1 LSDDPKKPKLPPPP
15 KGGPGSEDPS
25 AQDGN
30 KRPELSV
37 DQESPAIGLKE
48 APIGAAANGK
58 GIRSPIVNTTPGTT
72 NPGTKEPAPAKS
84 ESPKSD
90 KVVRRG
96 EGEAKSRQPISKHK
110 SRPAA
115 DSAISLIAS
124 HHIMTDNY
132 SSKRRFMIWS
142 LALGMIG
149 AMALSYLYIPAV
161 QNMVESVA
169 DDVNGKM
176 NASEKR
182 AKRLQTQRKRKAR
195 SQKASKKM
203 AARSL
208 ELADSQCR
216 NIIRAGFQHSDPSK
230 MAADDRIRLAECQI
244 IYSDF
249 DNAVRTLSVDR
260 QKLNNMS
267 VKKYATSKM
276 TRPFFLLLINSLKAG
291 KFIQADQIVGS
302 RCRGWSETEYCV
314 GKLLTLAYRKLTNS
328 GVTGYTKM
336 KAVQTGKLSKEARGW
351 FHLAAGRLYE
361 QQGNTRNADSFYKL
375 ALNYAPKKSLVLR
388 KEVYETHA
396 VSLYHRGSLIRL
408 KQTVH
413 SALKG
418 LKTVERK
425 AKVKLILLA
434 ELSKPKTAK
443 KFLRRFLNRPEVA
456 LRVRGDVE
464 LIDVIGPE
472 AMKHRLYKEYT
483 RFLKNALDRLL
494 ASKASKGNL
503 KLVSQWDI
511 RSAYAQ
517 ASYPTKILAKLK
529 RYRMRFGEDDFVSH
543 MYGSAYLSGDDARNN
558 AQKSMVH
565 FQQAVKKGKSWE
577 SLVGL
582 GIAMIRSGRPEEVN
596 GIIKDLNKSITRD
609 GKAYWI
615 DMLKAE
621 WYMSTKRFPQAY
633 QTLVDWQQKEP
644 DYVTPHKLM
653 QKYYKI
659 QGKIEGAQ
667 ESRLKVEKMLQEGH
681 YASSRE
687 GTSSPLGHMALGNR
701 PLN

>member
-1 LSDDPKKPKLPPPP
+1 MSDDPKKPKLPPPP
-15 KGGPGSEDPS
+15 KGVPVEENTSSKMAEE
-25 AQDGN
+25 
-30 KRPELSV
+30 RPELSV
-37 DQESPAIGLKE
+37 DQESPNIGLKGT
-48 APIGAAANGK
+48 PVGASGKPK
-58 GIRSPIVNTTPGTT
+58 GIRSPIVNTKTDAPKAAQ
-72 NPGTKEPAPAKS
+72 KEPVQAPVR
-84 ESPKSD
+84 SPQPAQNENI
-90 KVVRRG
+90 VRRG
-96 EGEAKSRQPISKHK
+96 EGESPRPKVRHHQPL
-110 SRPAA
+110 
-115 DSAISLIAS
+115 DSAISLIAP

-132 SSKRRFMIWS
+132 SSKRRIMIWS
-142 LALGMIG
+142 FALGLVG
-149 AMALSYLYIPAV
+149 AIALSYLYVPAV
-161 QNMVESVA
+161 HNAVHSVA
-169 DDVNGKM
+169 DDINGKM
-176 NASEKR
+176 NASETR
-182 AKRLQTQRKRKAR
+182 AKRIRIQKKRKAR
-195 SQKASKKM
+195 SKKVSRKM

-230 MAADDRIRLAECQI
+230 MASNDRIRLAECQI

-260 QKLNNMS
+260 EKLNNMS
-267 VKKYATSKM
+267 VKKYKTSRM
-276 TRPFFLLLINSLKAG
+276 TKPFFLLLINSLKAG
-291 KFIQADQIVGS
+291 KFILADQIVGS
-302 RCRGWSETEYCV
+302 RCRGWSETEYCA

-336 KAVQTGKLSKEARGW
+336 KAVSTGKLSREARGW
-351 FHLAAGRLYE
+351 FHLAAGRIYE
-361 QQGNTRNADSFYKL
+361 QKGNTRNADSYYKL
-375 ALNYAPKKSLVLR
+375 ALNFAPKKSLVLR
-388 KEVYETHA
+388 KEIYETHA

-408 KQTVH
+408 KQTVR
-413 SALKG
+413 SALRG

-483 RFLKNALDRLL
+483 RFLKSALDRLL
-494 ASKASKGNL
+494 SSKVSSNNL

-517 ASYPTKILAKLK
+517 AAYPTKILAKLK
-529 RYRMRFGEDDFVSH
+529 RYRMRFGEDQFVSH
-543 MYGSAYLSGDDARNN
+543 MYGAVYLSGEDARNN
-558 AQKSMVH
+558 AQKSMLH

-582 GIAMIRSGRPEEVN
+582 GVAMIRAGRPKEVN
-596 GIIKDLNKSITRD
+596 GIIKDLNKSVSRD

-633 QTLVDWQQKEP
+633 QTLVNWRQKEP
-644 DYVTPHKLM
+644 EFVTPHKLI
-653 QKYYKI
+653 QKYYQL
-659 QGKIEGAQ
+659 QGKIDDAQ
-667 ESRLKVEKMLQEGH
+667 ETRLKVEMMLKEGH
-681 YASSRE
+681 YPSSRE

-701 PLN
+701 PLD